1 MANYFV
7 FENEETK
14 ERVLVKSVY
23 HRRLH
28 MYKLRNNVPVVKNID
43 WAELGELT
51 KKEKLSYI
59 GHFSSNSNIPAPIH
73 FEKV

>member
-14 ERVLVKSVY
+14 ERVLVKPVY

-43 WAELGELT
+43 WDSDLL
-51 KKEKLSYI
+51 KVKFLSLSDSLRSH
-59 GHFSSNSNIPAPIH
+59 GL
-73 FEKV
+73 